1 MDTQPGKSERRES
14 QGTQT
19 PQTWARP
26 SVEVICL
33 ACEISAY
40 APDQDGPLF

>member
-1 MDTQPGKSERRES
+1 MDMQLRTHERAQQDE
-14 QGTQT
+14 QAWVT
-19 PQTWARP
+19 P

>member
-1 MDTQPGKSERRES
+1 MDTQL
-14 QGTQT
+14 GTPRHQDRA
-19 PQTWARP
+19 PARDQAHWERP

>member
-1 MDTQPGKSERRES
+1 MDTSANPERRES
-14 QGTQT
+14 Q
-19 PQTWARP
+19 PQATHDWTRP

>member
-1 MDTQPGKSERRES
+1 MNMQLRAPEHVEQSGQDWVK
-14 QGTQT
+14 
-19 PQTWARP
+19 P
-26 SVEVICL
+26 SIEVICL